1 MKLIRLIMLC
11 CLCAGLGALAAK
23 SFSGRVTKVKDCDTI
38 VVLTGSKQY
47 TVRLDGVDSPEKG
60 QAFGNKAR
68 QFTAREV
75 FGKNVRVLYQA
86 KDHYQR
92 ILGTV
97 HYNRGQEL
105 NQELLK
111 AGLAWH
117 YKFYNNSKLYSRLES
132 AAKSRRIGLWADKNP
147 VPPWEFRRRK

>member
-1 MKLIRLIMLC
+1 MKLIRLLMLC

-23 SFSGRVTKVKDCDTI
+23 SFSGRVTKVIDGDTI
-38 VVLTGSKQY
+38 MVLAGAKQFKI
-47 TVRLDGVDSPEKG
+47 RLDGIDCPEKG

-75 FGKNVRVLYQA
+75 FGKNVKILYQTN
-86 KDHYQR
+86 DRYQR

-97 HYNRGQEL
+97 YYNRGKEL

-111 AGLAWH
+111 VGLAWH
-117 YKFYNNSKLYSRLES
+117 YKYYNNSKLYSRLES
-132 AAKSRRIGLWADKNP
+132 AAKTRRIGLWANKNP
-147 VPPWEFRRRK
+147 IPPWEFRRR